1 MHNLIIGFIIG
12 IIFCIV
18 MYPRKEKEPNL
29 VNINI
34 NNLINKGSIV
44 CSLTNKLA
52 FHMHH
57 WMFSLLLL
65 SILNHYKQNNN
76 LLEGF
81 LLILLFHGLSY
92 KDCFEI
98 LVKNPY

>member
-34 NNLINKGSIV
+34 NNLI
-44 CSLTNKLA
+44 
-52 FHMHH
+52 
-57 WMFSLLLL
+57 
-65 SILNHYKQNNN
+65 
-76 LLEGF
+76 
-81 LLILLFHGLSY
+81 Y
-92 KDCFEI
+92 KD
-98 LVKNPY
+98 NYYNS